1 MKKTMSAVAVLV
13 ALLTMSL
20 GFPAGGYKIGDYVK
34 DFELKNV
41 DGKKVS
47 MGMNKEVKGYIITFT
62 CNTCPVA
69 KAYEDRIIDLHKKFE
84 SKGFPV
90 IAIQANDGER
100 SPGDSYTAMQ
110 QRAKAKNYGFPYL
123 IDESQE
129 IVKAFGATNTPHTFL
144 VKKESNGFK
153 LVYAGAIDNNSQ
165 DGAAATKKYIETAIE
180 EVIANKEVSTPSV
193 RAVGCGIKWKSV

>member
-1 MKKTMSAVAVLV
+1 MKKTMSAMAVLV
-13 ALLTMSL
+13 SIITMSL

-47 MGMNKEVKGYIITFT
+47 MGMNSDVKGYIITFT

-69 KAYEDRIIDLHKKFE
+69 KAYEYRIIELNKKFK

-110 QRAKAKNYGFPYL
+110 QRAKAKSYDFPYL

-129 IVKAFGATNTPHTFL
+129 IVRAFGATNTPHTFL
-144 VKKESNGFK
+144 VKKEAGGFK

-165 DGAAATKKYIETAIE
+165 DGSAATKKYLETAIE
-180 EVIANKEVSTPSV
+180 EVLANKEVSTPSV
-193 RAVGCGIKWKSV
+193 RAVGCGIKWKS